1 MVLPD
6 NEIRK
11 LAIEGMISPWFDNS
25 KDLIESGK
33 LSNGVSSYGY
43 DLTLGNKFRIFTRHP
58 EGGIIDPKKSYQ
70 EFLQDLEG
78 ETCLIPPNSFVLAH
92 SVEYFKIPRDIITIV
107 LGKSTYARCGLVVN
121 LTALEPEWEGQ
132 VTIEISNTTPIAVKV
147 YANEGI
153 AQVIF
158 LRAEKVCDTS
168 YADKK
173 GKYQHQT
180 GVTLARN

>member
-6 NEIRK
+6 STITE
-11 LAIEGMISPWFDNS
+11 LAEKGMIEPFYS
-25 KDLIESGK
+25 KGRITGR
-33 LSNGVSSYGY
+33 LSYGVSSYGY
-43 DLTLGNKFRIFTRHP
+43 DLTLGNIFKVFKRKP
-58 EGGIIDPKKSYQ
+58 EGGIIDPKA
-70 EFLQDLEG
+70 EFDQTLLETLVG

-147 YANEGI
+147 YAGEGI

-158 LRAEKVCDTS
+158 LRAEKVCNVS

-173 GKYQHQT
+173 GKYQNQT
-180 GVTLARN
+180 GVTLARS

>member
-6 NEIRK
+6 STIIE
-11 LAIEGMISPWFDNS
+11 LAKKGMIDPFFNS
-25 KDLIESGK
+25 NVEGK

-43 DLTLGNKFRIFTRHP
+43 DLTLGNIFKIFTRKP
-58 EGGIIDPKKSYQ
+58 EGGIIDPKRDYAN
-70 EFLQDLEG
+70 FLETLEG
-78 ETCLIPPNSFVLAH
+78 DTCLIPPNSFVLAY

-107 LGKSTYARCGLVVN
+107 LGKSSYARCGLVVN

-147 YANEGI
+147 YAGEGI

-158 LRAEKVCDTS
+158 LRAEKVCNVS

-173 GKYQHQT
+173 GKYQNQT
-180 GVTLARN
+180 GVTLARS

>member
-6 NEIRK
+6 STIHE
-11 LAIEGMISPWFDNS
+11 LAKNGMIDPFFPGL
-25 KDLIESGK
+25 KIEGK
-33 LSNGVSSYGY
+33 LSTGLSSYGY
-43 DLTLGNKFRIFTRHP
+43 DLTLGNIFKIFTRKP
-58 EGGIIDPKKSYQ
+58 EGGVIDPKDFDVT
-70 EFLQDLEG
+70 FLEILEG
-78 ETCLIPPNSFVLAH
+78 NTCLIPPNSFVLAH
-92 SVEYFKIPRDIITIV
+92 SVEFFKIPRDIITIV

-132 VTIEISNTTPIAVKV
+132 VTIEISNTTPTAVKV
-147 YANEGI
+147 YAGEGI

-158 LRAEKVCDTS
+158 LRAEKVCEVS

-173 GKYQHQT
+173 GKYQNQT